1 MKKNYIYI
9 LITIIIIYIVS
20 LSLLNSYT
28 KGDQTS
34 YRIYYERINGAKM
47 YEIQEIAR
55 TTIGSYEPFS
65 WILFWAASNLNIE
78 KNVFVSFLNIILLLG
93 IILFLQKYQPAWYIY
108 PLFITNFYVVVMMT
122 SAERLKVAYIILI
135 LSFYVKSKWKYIML
149 LLSPFAH
156 LQSIIFIITTYIS
169 SISTQLKKIITN
181 KTITKRIASI
191 SFILIFLFLGI
202 VTLLQDGIVNKYNSY
217 STDRLRI
224 TELINIFILLSISL
238 YVIRDKFLVII
249 TSIPLIIAI
258 LLVGGQRVNM
268 IAVTIYLG
276 LFVIN
281 RKTSHPL
288 VLLLLFY
295 FSLKTI
301 PFVQNIYTLNDGFA
315 GPLW

>member
-1 MKKNYIYI
+1 MYIA
-9 LITIIIIYIVS
+9 S

-28 KGDQTS
+28 KGDQTN
-34 YRIYYERINGAKM
+34 YRIYYERINGVKI

-65 WILFWAASNLNIE
+65 WVLFWTASNLNIE
-78 KNVFVSFLNIILLLG
+78 KNVFVSYLNIILILG
-93 IILFLQKYQPAWYIY
+93 MIFFLQKYHTPWYIY

-135 LSFYVKSKWKYIML
+135 FTFYIKSKWKYILL

-169 SISTQLKKIITN
+169 SISKQVKKIITN
-181 KTITKRIASI
+181 QTITIRIAII
-191 SFILIFLFLGI
+191 SFILILLFIGI
-202 VTLLQDGIVNKYNSY
+202 VTLLQDGIINKYNSY
-217 STDRLRI
+217 ATDRLRI
-224 TELINIFILLSISL
+224 TELINIFILISISL
-238 YVIRDKFLVII
+238 YVLRDKFLVIL
-249 TSIPLIIAI
+249 TSMPLIIAI

-281 RKTSHPL
+281 KKTSHPL

>member
-1 MKKNYIYI
+1 MKKNNIYI
-9 LITIIIIYIVS
+9 IITISVLYILS

-28 KGDQTS
+28 KGDQTN
-34 YRIYYERINGAKM
+34 YRIFYERINGAKI

-65 WILFWAASNLNIE
+65 WVLFWAAANLNID

-93 IILFLQKYQPAWYIY
+93 LISLLKKYQSAWYIY
-108 PLFITNFYVVVMMT
+108 PLFITNFYVIVMMT
-122 SAERLKVAYIILI
+122 SAERLKVAYIILL
-135 LSFYVKSKWKYIML
+135 LSFYMKSKWKYLML
-149 LLSPFAH
+149 FLSPFAH
-156 LQSIIFIITTYIS
+156 LQSIIFIVTTYIS

-181 KTITKRIASI
+181 QTITKQIASI
-191 SFILIFLFLGI
+191 SFILIFLFIG
-202 VTLLQDGIVNKYNSY
+202 VVAVLQDGIINKYNSY
-217 STDRLRI
+217 ATDRFRI
-224 TELINIFILLSISL
+224 AELINIFILLSISL
-238 YVIRDKFLVII
+238 YVMKDKFLIFV